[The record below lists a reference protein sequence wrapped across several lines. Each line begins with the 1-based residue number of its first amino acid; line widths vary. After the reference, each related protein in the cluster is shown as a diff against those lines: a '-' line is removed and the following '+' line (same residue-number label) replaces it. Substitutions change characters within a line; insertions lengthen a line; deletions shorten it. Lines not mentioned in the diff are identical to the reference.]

1 MMRFALIILIFSFN
15 LFAQQ
20 TYRWSDLVEGES
32 YRLDRN
38 IEMDYAKNIYR
49 VSKGQLLKLQY
60 IKPLPMIDVYMAE
73 FHVSKCTDN
82 NMTTEMTLV
91 EIKQPNNKI
100 VSVGVDLTYGC
111 KLEIFIEKKDYSSK
125 SILY

>member
-1 MMRFALIILIFSFN
+1 MMRFALLIFIFSFN
-15 LFAQQ
+15 ILAQQ

-32 YRLDRN
+32 YRIDRT
-38 IEMDYAKNIYR
+38 IEMDFAKSVFR
-49 VSKGQLLKLQY
+49 VSKGQSLKLQN

-82 NMTTEMTLV
+82 NMTTEMILV
-91 EIKQPNNKI
+91 EVKQPNNKL

-111 KLEIFIEKKDYSSK
+111 KLEVFIEKKDYSSK